1 MKRKYFF
8 ICLMCMGPML
18 LSAQEVFGTW
28 KTVDDQ
34 DGSTKSIVSA
44 MDQNGTLALKIIEI
58 TDKERRDALC
68 EKCKGA
74 EKDASVLGMVIA
86 SGLKKAS
93 DNTYEGAKILDPESG
108 KWYRCKVWLDTKDPN
123 RLLVRGYVGFFYRT
137 QTWIRV
143 K

>member
-1 MKRKYFF
+1 M
-8 ICLMCMGPML
+8 LVGPVL

-58 TDKERRDALC
+58 TDQERRSAVC

-74 EKDASVLGMVIA
+74 EKDAPILGMVIA
-86 SGLKKAS
+86 SGLKKNA

-108 KWYRCKVWLDTKDPN
+108 KWYRCKVWLDPEDSN
-123 RLLVRGYVGFFYRT
+123 RLLVRGYIGFFYRT